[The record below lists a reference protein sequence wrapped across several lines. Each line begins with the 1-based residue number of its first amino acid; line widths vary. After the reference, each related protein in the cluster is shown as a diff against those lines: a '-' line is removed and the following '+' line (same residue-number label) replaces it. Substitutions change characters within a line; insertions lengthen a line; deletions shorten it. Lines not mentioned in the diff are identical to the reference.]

1 MGRILGENQR
11 VLCKPLPGC
20 LLPTAWRSLRA
31 GLGPSKVTRLA
42 NYFAQITVRFSG
54 PRVSQSKVWRKDGRR
69 LTNLSTCSFLLF
81 GLPTLIWKLMGATYR
96 IAVLYQWLGPSRP
109 SRYVGVASL
118 QRASRPGMPGP
129 ALRWWEHLLHWS
141 RRSLKGSQ
149 LKKHVLFRKA
159 SGSNMG
165 FLISRAGPSTLMYAA
180 ATFLPFRA
188 SASSFFW
195 DFLFSDLLS
204 STLLFSLTL
213 PISAFHLSILS
224 EVWLL
229 NFLRWRIS

>member
-96 IAVLYQWLGPSRP
+96 IVRSCISGLG
-109 SRYVGVASL
+109 L
-118 QRASRPGMPGP
+118 PGMLGLLHCSVHPGP
-129 ALRWWEHLLHWS
+129 ACQGLLCVGGSICCIGPGAASKDPSWRSTFFFAKQVEAIWVSWFQELALRLWCMLLRLSYLFAHLH
-141 RRSLKGSQ
+141 
-149 LKKHVLFRKA
+149 
-159 SGSNMG
+159 
-165 FLISRAGPSTLMYAA
+165 
-180 ATFLPFRA
+180 
-188 SASSFFW
+188 
-195 DFLFSDLLS
+195 LLS
-204 STLLFSLTL
+204 SETFSSLIFSLLLFSSL
-213 PISAFHLSILS
+213 
-224 EVWLL
+224 WLFPSL
-229 NFLRWRIS
+229 LFICPYCRKFDS